1 MSREDMF
8 EGRSASGRRRVKNEV
23 IIGDDEKVYKI
34 KISDIVAPNF
44 HDHSYMSRAGIDEL
58 ADNIKEA
65 GRILNPITV
74 RDLGDGRYERI
85 AGARRIEA
93 VKQLGWSEIDGKI
106 LEVTEEEA
114 VLLMISENLQRED
127 INAYDEVYSILQ
139 YISMSRKASI
149 DDTLSLL
156 NRIRNYYSGNVNLTP
171 LLEKQIK
178 EIECSLKKVAKY
190 QLGGFLN
197 KLKVLNLV
205 SPLVEAM
212 RKDNLAYSYAILIN
226 QVRFD
231 MDYLKEL
238 IDKTLKRE
246 INYDLL
252 KELVKQKKEDSR
264 IKSTS
269 LSYESEQI
277 KSAKKLLSSKYISS
291 LSQEKQNKVYT
302 LLKELN
308 LILEKD

>member
-1 MSREDMF
+1 MF

-205 SPLVEAM
+205 PPLIEAM

-252 KELVKQKKEDSR
+252 KELVKQKKEEN
-264 IKSTS
+264 KTKGAS
-269 LSYESEQI
+269 LSYEFEQI
-277 KSAKKLLSSKYISS
+277 KSAKKLLSRKYISS
-291 LSQEKQNKVYT
+291 LSQDKQNKVYT

>member
-252 KELVKQKKEDSR
+252 KELVKQKKEEN
-264 IKSTS
+264 KTKGAS
-269 LSYESEQI
+269 LSYEFEQI
-277 KSAKKLLSSKYISS
+277 KSAKKLLSRKYISS
-291 LSQEKQNKVYT
+291 LSQDKQNKVYT

>member
-205 SPLVEAM
+205 PPLIEAM

-252 KELVKQKKEDSR
+252 KELVKQKKEEN
-264 IKSTS
+264 KTKGAS
-269 LSYESEQI
+269 LSYEFEQI
-277 KSAKKLLSSKYISS
+277 KSAKKLLSRKYISS
-291 LSQEKQNKVYT
+291 LSQDKQNKVYT